1 MPKRRYERREPIHDW
16 QKNKQLLVPLT
27 AVVMGTIIVFSL
39 AVYWFGWDWTGFN
52 GGYSQITT
60 TSTSNGITTTVQ
72 KPTGK
77 TLWDLLQL
85 LGVIAIPVVV
95 GIGAV
100 WFTAQQARA
109 SDAENTNSQ
118 RETVLQ
124 GYINNMS
131 ELLLR
136 GYFEEPHPEYE
147 RARTIA
153 RARTLTILPLLD
165 GKRKTSLVRFLYESH
180 LMKIIDLHGADLSHA
195 ELHEKDLSHINLSYA
210 DLSHTKLT
218 RSKLHAANLSST
230 TLTSAIVNSAD
241 LSQSS
246 LINSKLWGTDL
257 SHANLSEADL
267 QGANLNEVDLNAANL
282 NGATVTTQ
290 QLEKVKSLR
299 GATMPDGS
307 KHS

>member
-1 MPKRRYERREPIHDW
+1 MGTERRSWW
-16 QKNKQLLVPLT
+16 QKNKQLLVTIT
-27 AVVMGTIIVFSL
+27 AVVMVAIIVFSL

-60 TSTSNGITTTVQ
+60 TSTSNGITTTIQ
-72 KPTGK
+72 KPSGK

-100 WFTAQQARA
+100 WFTAQQTRA

-124 GYINNMS
+124 GYINKMS

-136 GYFEEPHPEYE
+136 GYFEEPNPEYE
-147 RARTIA
+147 RARKIA
-153 RARTLTILPLLD
+153 RARTFTILPLLD
-165 GKRKTSLVRFLYESH
+165 GKRKTSLVRFLYESD

-218 RSKLHAANLSST
+218 RSKLHAANLSYT
-230 TLTSAIVNSAD
+230 KLISAVVNSAD
-241 LSQSS
+241 LSEAN
-246 LINSKLWGTDL
+246 LHDADL
-257 SHANLSEADL
+257 SYADLFDANLSEADL
-267 QGANLNEVDLNAANL
+267 QGANLNGVDLNAANL

-290 QLEKVKSLR
+290 QLEKVKSLG

-307 KHS
+307 KRS

>member
-1 MPKRRYERREPIHDW
+1 MSKRRYERREPTHGW
-16 QKNKQLLVPLT
+16 QKNKHLLVTLT
-27 AVVMGTIIVFSL
+27 VVVMIVIMVFFL

-60 TSTSNGITTTVQ
+60 TSTSHGITTTIQ
-72 KPTGK
+72 KPSGK

-95 GIGAV
+95 GLGAV
-100 WFTAQQARA
+100 WFAAQQARA

-118 RETVLQ
+118 RETVIQ
-124 GYINNMS
+124 GYINSMS

-136 GYFEEPHPEYE
+136 GYFEEPHAEYE

-165 GKRKTSLVRFLYESH
+165 GKRKTSLVRFFYESH
-180 LMKIIDLHGADLSHA
+180 LMKIIDLHRADLSHA

-210 DLSHTKLT
+210 DLSHTRLT
-218 RSKLHAANLSST
+218 RSRLHAANLSYT
-230 TLTSAIVNSAD
+230 RLTSAVVTSAD
-241 LSQSS
+241 LSEANLQ
-246 LINSKLWGTDL
+246 GADL

-267 QGANLNEVDLNAANL
+267 QGANLH
-282 NGATVTTQ
+282 GATVTTQ

>member
-1 MPKRRYERREPIHDW
+1 MRTGHSSWW
-16 QKNKQLLVPLT
+16 QKNQRLLIIT
-27 AVVMGTIIVFSL
+27 TVVIVAIIVFSL
-39 AVYWFGWDWTGFN
+39 AVDWFGWDWTGFN

-60 TSTSNGITTTVQ
+60 TSTSNGITTTIQ
-72 KPTGK
+72 KPSGK
-77 TLWDLLQL
+77 TLWDWLQL

-100 WFTAQQARA
+100 WFTAQQTRA
-109 SDAENTNSQ
+109 SDAENTNSL

-124 GYINNMS
+124 GYINKMS

-210 DLSHTKLT
+210 NLSHTKLT
-218 RSKLHAANLSST
+218 RSKLHAANLSYT
-230 TLTSAIVNSAD
+230 RLASAVVNSAD
-241 LSQSS
+241 LSE
-246 LINSKLWGTDL
+246 
-257 SHANLSEADL
+257 ANLSEADL
-267 QGANLNEVDLNAANL
+267 QGANL

-290 QLEKVKSLR
+290 QLEKVKSLQ